1 MDSKGLL
8 GSLFDFSFT
17 EFITTRVISILFILG
32 VIVSGIAALGFIIS
46 GFASSVG
53 TGILFLILSPIIFLI
68 YVLLARIWC
77 EMVIVI
83 FRIAEN
89 TSRLV
94 DQNRPDTP

>member
-1 MDSKGLL
+1 MAPKSLL

-17 EFITTRVISILFILG
+17 EFITTRIISILFILG
-32 VIVSGIAALGFIIS
+32 VVVSGLGALGFIIS

-53 TGILFLILSPIIFLI
+53 RGILFLILSPIIFLI
-68 YVLLARIWC
+68 HVLIARIWC
-77 EMVIVI
+77 EIVIVV

-89 TSRLV
+89 TGRLV